1 MSSEQM
7 TRDGLVGDRPAREA
21 VSDLSP
27 SGPPRRGRRSA
38 ERSMVPRPTFRS
50 YYGEPIINPPRWEA
64 LNIAG
69 YLFLGGL
76 AGASSVIAGGA
87 ELTGRPVLARAGKVA
102 ALAAI
107 GGSAAA
113 LVKDLGRPAR
123 FGNMLRTVKPT
134 SPMSIGSWLLAAYGP
149 LAGAAAAAAVTGWFP
164 RLGRAATAGAALTGP
179 AVAAYTGVLLADTAV
194 PAWHEAHRQLPFTF
208 IGSAAAA
215 AGGLGMI
222 VAPVA
227 EAGPARRAALFG
239 AVVETVS
246 SSAAERGMGIV
257 AQAYQQGRAGTLLRA
272 AKALTVAGALGG
284 ALFGGRSRTA
294 AALSGAA
301 LLAGSVCT
309 RFGIFEAGMASA
321 RDPKYTVVP
330 QRERLARRSVDE

>member
-1 MSSEQM
+1 M
-7 TRDGLVGDRPAREA
+7 TRDGLVGERSAREA

-27 SGPPRRGRRSA
+27 SGPPRRGGGRGRRSG

-50 YYGEPIINPPRWEA
+50 YYGEPVINPPRWEP

-87 ELTGRPVLARAGKVA
+87 ELTGRPVLAKVGKVA

-123 FGNMLRTVKPT
+123 FANMLRTVKPT
-134 SPMSIGSWLLAAYGP
+134 SPMSVGSWILATYGP
-149 LAGAAAAAAVTGWFP
+149 LAGAAAASAVTGWFP

-215 AGGLGMI
+215 AGGLGMLL
-222 VAPVA
+222 APVA

-246 SSAAERGMGIV
+246 SGAAERGMGIV
-257 AQAYQQGRAGTLLRA
+257 AETYRQGRAGTLLRA

-301 LLAGSVCT
+301 LVAGSVCT
-309 RFGIFEAGMASA
+309 RFGIFEAGLASA

-330 QRERLARRSVDE
+330 QRERLARRSGGG